1 MAPLKRIPGC
11 SSSTPTARRAAGAR
25 SRLGSAKTS
34 RDGVTPRAI
43 ADYERLSA
51 TPALRRQAAA
61 GVVGL
66 AYFHIPLYEYVAGLR
81 ITM

>member
-1 MAPLKRIPGC
+1 
-11 SSSTPTARRAAGAR
+11 
-25 SRLGSAKTS
+25 
-34 RDGVTPRAI
+34 VTPRAI

-66 AYFHIPLYEYVAGLR
+66 AYFHIPLNEYVAGLW